1 MSGYRAGQSVED
13 FCRVCKEPR
22 DHRVI
27 AVDEQ
32 GEILRV
38 ICGYCGSQHNYRH
51 GRTPGAR
58 ATATGG
64 SEPPRVFV
72 RGREAT
78 GSQAA
83 ADDDALVSNRERAFP
98 AIDVKGLEELQD
110 LEDLEGN
117 EMDLEMLLRR
127 VIREECG
134 LTPAAPA
141 EKWRGGELVLKPGKP
156 GLQEKTVPI
165 ETFFHKIVML
175 RNRLRV
181 LEQKINAS
189 KLAEDEKVDLQ
200 SYITGAYGSLT
211 TFNVL
216 FADEADKFKGQGGD

>member
-13 FCRVCKEPR
+13 FCRVCKELR

-38 ICGYCGSQHNYRH
+38 ICGFCGSQHNYR
-51 GRTPGAR
+51 GARTPGAAR
-58 ATATGG
+58 PARDEDSG
-64 SEPPRVFV
+64 PRVFV
-72 RGREAT
+72 RGREGTAE
-78 GSQAA
+78 AP
-83 ADDDALVSNRERAFP
+83 DASAFVSERERAFP
-98 AIDVKGLEELQD
+98 PITDIEGLT
-110 LEDLEGN
+110 EGD

-127 VIREECG
+127 VIREEIG
-134 LTPAAPA
+134 LSPVTPAD
-141 EKWRGGELVLKPGKP
+141 KWRGGEIVLKPGKP
-156 GLQEKTVPI
+156 GLQEKTIPI
-165 ETFFHKIVML
+165 DTFFHKVVML

-189 KLAEDEKVDLQ
+189 KLAEDEKIDLQ
-200 SYITGAYGSLT
+200 SYITGCYGSLT

-216 FADEADKFKGQGGD
+216 FADEADKFKGSSTDKD